1 MVKLSLKF
9 TEYLNKVL
17 GTSNNE
23 FSEEELS
30 RITELSMGKDDIGSL
45 RYFTNVTKLEF
56 NCFPSISQKDLD
68 EVATELPKLK
78 ELVIENQSALL
89 TLNLE
94 MFFYLEKLSII
105 SNDNMSVIFNII
117 LGLLYLHILF
127 KKRSKKEKD
136 EFDFEIEIEE

>member
-105 SNDNMSVIFNII
+105 SNDNMSVIFNIDKLNKSSSYAGHITAESNDKSI
-117 LGLLYLHILF
+117 LSL
-127 KKRSKKEKD
+127 
-136 EFDFEIEIEE
+136 